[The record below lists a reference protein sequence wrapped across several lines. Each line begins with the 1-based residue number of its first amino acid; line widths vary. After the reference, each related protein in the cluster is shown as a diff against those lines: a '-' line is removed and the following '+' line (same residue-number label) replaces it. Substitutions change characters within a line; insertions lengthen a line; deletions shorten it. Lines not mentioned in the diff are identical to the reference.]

1 MYENQKMPQK
11 AESKI
16 QTESARILGSFDYKL
31 EKLDKL
37 TSSLANKVTCA
48 VGFEQRPVE
57 EAMKEGLHEGNF
69 ILELDGRLSNLQKL
83 IDKLDDIDYNL
94 SRLV

>member
-1 MYENQKMPQK
+1 MYDNKKSVEKKQ
-11 AESKI
+11 
-16 QTESARILGSFDYKL
+16 QTEAERILSGFDYKL
-31 EKLDKL
+31 ERLDKL
-37 TSSLANKVTCA
+37 CFNITTKVTNA
-48 VGFEQRPVE
+48 VGFQNRPTD
-57 EAMKEGLHEGNF
+57 EATKEGLHEGNF